1 MHWEGTLLLCAWH
14 VIIFTFDII
23 RPFQDECEEL
33 LSFLRL
39 SFFSVKKKKQIEMLC
54 VGRGESLFIGLVH
67 DHVPFKSK
75 KGEVASLHMSSGYLV
90 HEELK

>member
-33 LSFLRL
+33 LSLLRL
-39 SFFSVKKKKQIEMLC
+39 SFFSVKKKKEVLC
-54 VGRGESLFIGLVH
+54 VGGGK
-67 DHVPFKSK
+67 PFHLARAMFMIMYLLKVK
-75 KGEVASLHMSSGYLV
+75 KG
-90 HEELK
+90 K

>member
-1 MHWEGTLLLCAWH
+1 MCWGGKAFSFGSFH
-14 VIIFTFDII
+14 VY
-23 RPFQDECEEL
+23 
-33 LSFLRL
+33 
-39 SFFSVKKKKQIEMLC
+39 
-54 VGRGESLFIGLVH
+54 

>member
-33 LSFLRL
+33 LSLLRL
-39 SFFSVKKKKQIEMLC
+39 SFFSVKKKKEVLC
-54 VGRGESLFIGLVH
+54 VGGKAFSFGSCHVY

-75 KGEVASLHMSSGYLV
+75 KGEVASLRMSSGYLV
-90 HEELK
+90 HEVLK

>member
-39 SFFSVKKKKQIEMLC
+39 SFFSVKKNKLKCC
-54 VGRGESLFIGLVH
+54 VLGGGKAFSLGSFMIMYLLKV
-67 DHVPFKSK
+67 K
-75 KGEVASLHMSSGYLV
+75 KG
-90 HEELK
+90 K